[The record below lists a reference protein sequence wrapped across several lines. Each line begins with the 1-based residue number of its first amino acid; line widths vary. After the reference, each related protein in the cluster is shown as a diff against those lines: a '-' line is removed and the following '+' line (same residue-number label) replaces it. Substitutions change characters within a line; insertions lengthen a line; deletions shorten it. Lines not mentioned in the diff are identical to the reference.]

1 MKMAT
6 REKLTMALKI
16 VLVQHFKFV
25 ADLQHYTPLRFP
37 KAL

>member
-1 MKMAT
+1 MVT

-25 ADLQHYTPLRFP
+25 ADLQHYTPAYSHKSL
-37 KAL
+37 